1 MAPLRCVV
9 DTNVV
14 GTADGANPAAGA
26 DCRLASAE
34 ALQAVMKSGHLFLD
48 DGGLIVAEY
57 VNVMGSGQP
66 EAGGAFV
73 RWVLQ
78 NQWVQ
83 ARVTRVP
90 VTPRTGGATGFRELA
105 APIAGTTYDPSDEK
119 FLAVAAAHPE
129 RPPVLQSF
137 DSKWWGWQES
147 LKACGVTVHFL
158 CPGEIE
164 AKHQEKMGGASERTS
179 GD

>member
-1 MAPLRCVV
+1 MAPVRCVV

-14 GTADGANPAAGA
+14 ATAEGANPTAGA
-26 DCRLASAE
+26 TCRLASAE
-34 ALQAVMKSGHLFLD
+34 ALQAVMKRGRLFVD
-48 DGGLIVAEY
+48 NAGSIVAEY
-57 VNVMGSGQP
+57 VGALGTGQP

-78 NQWVQ
+78 NQWVE
-83 ARVTRVP
+83 AKVSRVA
-90 VTPRTGGATGFRELA
+90 VTPRTGAPTGFQELPPPA
-105 APIAGTTYDPSDEK
+105 AGTTYDPSDEK

-129 RPPVLQSF
+129 RPPVLQAL
-137 DSKWWGWQES
+137 DSKWWGWQDS

-164 AKHQEKMGGASERTS
+164 AKYRKKMGA
-179 GD
+179 

>member
-1 MAPLRCVV
+1 MAPRRCVV

-14 GTADGANPAAGA
+14 GTAEGANPTAGA
-26 DCRLASAE
+26 SCRLASAQ
-34 ALQAVMKSGHLFLD
+34 ALQAVMKRGHLFID

-57 VNVMGSGQP
+57 VGAVGAGQP

-73 RWVLQ
+73 KWVLQ
-78 NQWVQ
+78 NQWVD
-83 ARVTRVP
+83 ARVTRVA
-90 VTPRTGGATGFRELA
+90 VTPQTGAATGFRELP
-105 APIAGTTYDPSDEK
+105 APLAGTAYDPSDEK

-147 LKACGVTVHFL
+147 LHACGVTIHFL
-158 CPGEIE
+158 CPEEIE
-164 AKHQEKMGGASERTS
+164 AKHQEKMGG
-179 GD
+179 D